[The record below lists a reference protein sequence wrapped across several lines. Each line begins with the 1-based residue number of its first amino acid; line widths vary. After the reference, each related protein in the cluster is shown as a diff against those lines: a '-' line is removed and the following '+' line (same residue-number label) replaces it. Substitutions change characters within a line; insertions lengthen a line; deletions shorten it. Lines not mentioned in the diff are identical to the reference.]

1 MKIEEEEIYISEKDI
16 ISERKKLNQEL
27 KKGLLF
33 LQMKYK
39 LRVWYYNRMLILKNS
54 LENQKNGNNNSFED
68 SSKNILNNEIRE
80 R

>member
-1 MKIEEEEIYISEKDI
+1 MKIEDGEIYISEKDI
-16 ISERKKLNQEL
+16 ISERRKLNQEL

-39 LRVWYYNRMLILKNS
+39 IRAWYYNRMLSLKIG
-54 LENQKNGNNNSFED
+54 LENQKNRNNNLFEN
-68 SSKNILNNEIRE
+68 SSENILDDNIRE